1 MEVYEVD
8 VLVILY
14 VAEDTKE
21 ESKVVEEA
29 MVVAVVIED

>member
-1 MEVYEVD
+1 MYKVVI
-8 VLVILY
+8 LVILD

-29 MVVAVVIED
+29 MAVAVVMEE

>member
-1 MEVYEVD
+1 MEVYEVV
-8 VLVILY
+8 VLVILD

-29 MVVAVVIED
+29 MAVAVVMEE

>member
-1 MEVYEVD
+1 MVI
-8 VLVILY
+8 LVILD

-29 MVVAVVIED
+29 MAVAVVMEE